1 MPVSITLSEDDLA
14 AFGLLALAMDSLSI
28 KLRQLCVNFSRVS
41 TVTLFI
47 NYILSFLLPTCIFFN
62 LTSLH
67 QITFL

>member
-41 TVTLFI
+41 TVTFFI
-47 NYILSFLLPTCIFFN
+47 YYVHT
-62 LTSLH
+62 
-67 QITFL
+67 